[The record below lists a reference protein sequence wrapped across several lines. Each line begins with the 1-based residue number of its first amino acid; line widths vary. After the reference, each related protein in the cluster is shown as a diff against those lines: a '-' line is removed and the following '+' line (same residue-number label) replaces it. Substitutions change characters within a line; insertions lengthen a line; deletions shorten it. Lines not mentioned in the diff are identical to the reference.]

1 MDLLGRIPS
10 FSFADIWDAVLHPAA
25 KDIPAWF
32 LLLSLAV
39 LGVSALPEE
48 VREKV
53 RVAMIAAFGLIVSIE
68 FSWPFNWGAMLG

>member
-10 FSFADIWDAVLHPAA
+10 SPADLWEAVLHPTA
-25 KDIPAWF
+25 KDIPTWF
-32 LLLSLAV
+32 LLLALAV

-53 RVAMIAAFGLIVSIE
+53 RVAMLAAFGLIVSFE